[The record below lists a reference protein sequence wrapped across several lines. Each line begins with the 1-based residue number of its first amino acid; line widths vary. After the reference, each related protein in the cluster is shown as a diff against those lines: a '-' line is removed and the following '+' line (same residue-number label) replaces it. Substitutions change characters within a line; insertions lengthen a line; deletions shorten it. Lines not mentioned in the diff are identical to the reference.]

1 MISYPKQIE
10 LKQEIV
16 EDCFR
21 KVKEKP
27 SFLSIVASPKEK

>member
-27 SFLSIVASPKEK
+27 GFLPIVASPKEK